1 MASVAA
7 SFLKRLLTIM
17 EGKIQGIFKSFTKS
31 YSKKFSYGYFVK
43 NKSPV
48 LSGVI

>member
-7 SFLKRLLTIM
+7 CFFKRLLTIM
-17 EGKIQGIFKSFTKS
+17 KRKIQGIFKSFTKS
-31 YSKKFSYGYFVK
+31 YSKKFSHGYFVK
-43 NKSPV
+43 NKSLV